1 MQELLHVH
9 LSKNAS
15 LDIIEMDNKLL
26 RLASPLLAP
35 VLTHIFN
42 LSLAQGHI
50 PKDLKL
56 APVTSVYKNCESQE
70 DSSNFRPLSVVP
82 TVTEIF
88 GKCIKSQFLAFLADN
103 NLLCPQQFAYL
114 KNHSTAT
121 ALHSLA
127 DKWLDNINNK
137 QVNRICHLD
146 LSKGFDTV
154 NIDILLH
161 KLPKIWSICPF
172 HYLG

>member
-1 MQELLHVH
+1 
-9 LSKNAS
+9 
-15 LDIIEMDNKLL
+15 MDNKLL
-26 RLASPLLAP
+26 RLASPLIAP
-35 VLTHIFN
+35 VLIHIFN

-56 APVTSVYKNCESQE
+56 ARVTSVYKNCGSQE

-82 TVTEIF
+82 TVTKIF
-88 GKCIKSQFLAFLADN
+88 EKCIKSQFLAYLTDN

-127 DKWLDNINNK
+127 DKWLYN
-137 QVNRICHLD
+137 
-146 LSKGFDTV
+146 
-154 NIDILLH
+154 
-161 KLPKIWSICPF
+161 
-172 HYLG
+172 